1 MVLHRKSFQY
11 QPASWWRSLY
21 RVMAL
26 TALLHLDTN
35 QFMLAV
41 ASLPAATVKFS
52 LHDALLCKNHHHLSH
67 RYPPRRRTFHGR
79 CGAVVTRKQAF
90 VPRVSFLTPLRILRH
105 LSNGIDIESFA
116 SISRGGYYSDA
127 AEDDDDDDDESEGD
141 DDDGDETEDDSDDEV
156 EDSSD
161 DEYDSEEETDNDE
174 SQAANNDFYYF
185 LFIDSHLNG

>member
-1 MVLHRKSFQY
+1 M
-11 QPASWWRSLY
+11 Y

-26 TALLHLDTN
+26 TALLHLDTH

-41 ASLPAATVKFS
+41 ASLPAAIVKFS

-67 RYPPRRRTFHGR
+67 RYPSRRRTFHGR

-90 VPRVSFLTPLRILRH
+90 LSRVSFLTPLRILQH

-116 SISRGGYYSDA
+116 SISRGGYYSDVV
-127 AEDDDDDDDESEGD
+127 EDDDDDDDDKSEGD
-141 DDDGDETEDDSDDEV
+141 DDDDDDAESEDGSDDEV

-174 SQAANNDFYYF
+174 SRAADFYYF
-185 LFIDSHLNG
+185 LFIDSHLNL